1 MVILRILG
9 ALLVVTLGASFLVF
23 AITRDKRWLRFAWQV
38 FKAGLIICLILI
50 TLFFMERFL
59 IAV

>member
-23 AITRDKRWLRFAWQV
+23 VITRDKRWLRFAWQV
-38 FKAGLIICLILI
+38 FKTGLIISLILVI
-50 TLFFMERFL
+50 LFFMERFL
-59 IAV
+59 IAI